1 MASVYDLK
9 PKFQS
14 LLRPTTHRLA
24 AAGITANM
32 VTIAAAAISIAVGAG
47 LATFP
52 NTPAVWWLVPITM
65 LLRMAFNAIDGML
78 AREHN
83 QKSRLGAILNEVGD
97 VVSDAALYLPI
108 ALHDAIPPWLVVLF
122 VLLAVLTEFIG
133 VVSVQI
139 GSSRRYD
146 GPMGKS
152 DRAFWISVLAVGMAI
167 GWVSRVIAMGV
178 FGFLILL
185 LFLTV
190 LNRGLRALEEQPTG
204 TGRTAAG
211 TGRTAAG
218 NAPLDSVTS

>member
-14 LLRPTTHRLA
+14 LLRPITHRLA

-32 VTIAAAAISIAVGAG
+32 VTISAAVISVAVGTG

-52 NTPAVWWLVPITM
+52 NTPAMWWWVPITM
-65 LLRMAFNAIDGML
+65 LVRMALNAIDGML
-78 AREHN
+78 AREHD

-108 ALHDAIPPWLVVLF
+108 ALHDAMPPLLVVLF
-122 VLLAVLTEFIG
+122 VLLAMLTEFIG

-152 DRAFWISVLAVGMAI
+152 DRAFWISVLAVAMAI
-167 GWVSRVIAMGV
+167 GWISHVIAIGV

-190 LNRGLRALEEQPTG
+190 LNRAQQALEEQPRALEEPPRETL
-204 TGRTAAG
+204 R
-211 TGRTAAG
+211 
-218 NAPLDSVTS
+218 